1 MDDLSASPN
10 MDFDGSS
17 VKNKGLWRK
26 FFRLVRYAKIPWIGL
41 IVYLLVNQFTVYV
54 AVKLPQVE
62 SDVFTGNASVSN
74 IAFLI
79 IVELISS
86 LLVCVLLA
94 AYGVIGG
101 RIDRNF
107 RNAIWG
113 KILRMEPKYFDK
125 VSANTLLSRMTD
137 DAESMKDFILLIIS
151 EITAITT
158 TVATVAAMTTMNKGL
173 AVIMAVFVPVYL
185 IFGVI
190 VGRIKMRVGNNL
202 KYKMASLTDYLSG
215 QLARI
220 TVIKA
225 YGKEDYEQRRG
236 EKEIKDYYAAQK
248 KEQITDFLYMMIG
261 SAINLIPNLVLLLV
275 GIYMLESGALTPA
288 GWIVFYAYANEV
300 MLFFTDKISLW
311 VSVKE
316 YQGRMNRLIELF
328 SVPEEDQKTY
338 KEENVGSGDIVF
350 ENVSFSYGERNI
362 ISNASFTFP
371 ENEFTAV
378 FGPSGTGKTTIL
390 KLIERI
396 YEPESGRISLNG
408 LELKDYRLE
417 NLRRQIAYVKQD
429 VPMISGTIRDNIL
442 YGVDAEFTDE
452 QILAAAKEVRADKFI
467 AGCEGGLDYEVGQFG
482 SRLSGGQR
490 QKLSVLRAF
499 LQSRPVILLDEPTAS
514 LDAVSVSDVLD
525 SIKALAG
532 KRTVIL
538 VAHDNKLIKEAGH
551 IIVVE
556 DSENIYEGSA
566 DEVIRR
572 SPFFNELMGGAQE
585 GALS

>member
-1 MDDLSASPN
+1 

-17 VKNKGLWRK
+17 VKNKGIWRK
-26 FFRLVRYAKIPWIGL
+26 FIRLVRYAKIPWIGL

-125 VSANTLLSRMTD
+125 ISANTLLSRMTD

-158 TVATVAAMTTMNKGL
+158 TVATIAAMTTMNKGL
-173 AVIMAVFVPVYL
+173 AVIMAIFVPIYL

-190 VGRIKMRVGNNL
+190 VGRVKMRVGNNL

-236 EKEIKDYYAAQK
+236 EKEIKDYYTAQK

-261 SAINLIPNLVLLLV
+261 SVINLVPDLVLLLV
-275 GIYMLESGALTPA
+275 GIYMLDSGALTPA

-396 YEPESGRISLNG
+396 YEPGGGSISLNG
-408 LELKDYRLE
+408 IEIKDYKLE
-417 NLRRQIAYVKQD
+417 NWRRKISYVKQD

-442 YGVDAEFTDE
+442 YGVDTEFTDE

-467 AGCEGGLDYEVGQFG
+467 AECEGGLDYQVGQFG
-482 SRLSGGQR
+482 SKLSGGQR

-514 LDAVSVSDVLD
+514 LDAISVSDVLD

-538 VAHDNKLIKEAGH
+538 FAHDNKLIKEAGH
-551 IIVVE
+551 IIVIEE
-556 DSENIYEGSA
+556 DGNIFEGSA
-566 DEVIRR
+566 QEVAKE
-572 SPFFNELMGGAQE
+572 SSFFNELISGRKE
-585 GALS
+585 GALL

>member
-1 MDDLSASPN
+1 

-17 VKNKGLWRK
+17 VKNKGIWRK
-26 FFRLVRYAKIPWIGL
+26 FIRLVRYAKIPWIGL

-173 AVIMAVFVPVYL
+173 AVIMAVFVPIYL

-248 KEQITDFLYMMIG
+248 KEQITDFLYMMTG
-261 SAINLIPNLVLLLV
+261 SVINLVPNLVLLLV

-396 YEPESGRISLNG
+396 YEPESGSISLNG
-408 LELKDYRLE
+408 LEIKDYKLE
-417 NLRRQIAYVKQD
+417 NWRRRISYVKQD

-442 YGVDAEFTDE
+442 YGVEGEFTDE

-467 AGCEGGLDYEVGQFG
+467 AGCEGGLDYQVGQFG

-566 DEVIRR
+566 GEVAKE
-572 SPFFNELMGGAQE
+572 STFFSELIGGAQE

>member
-17 VKNKGLWRK
+17 VENKGLWRK

-158 TVATVAAMTTMNKGL
+158 TVATITAMTTMNKGL
-173 AVIMAVFVPVYL
+173 AVIMAVFVPIYL

-190 VGRIKMRVGNNL
+190 VGRVKMRVGNNL

-371 ENEFTAV
+371 ENEFTAL

-467 AGCEGGLDYEVGQFG
+467 AGCEGGLDYQVGQFG
-482 SRLSGGQR
+482 SKLSGGQR

-566 DEVIRR
+566 DEVVRK
-572 SPFFNELMGGAQE
+572 SPFFSELMGGAQE

>member
-1 MDDLSASPN
+1 

-17 VKNKGLWRK
+17 VKNKGIWRK
-26 FFRLVRYAKIPWIGL
+26 FIRLVRYAKIPWIGL

-79 IVELISS
+79 IVELISG

-158 TVATVAAMTTMNKGL
+158 TAATIAAMTTMNKGL
-173 AVIMAVFVPVYL
+173 AVIMAIFVPIYL

-225 YGKEDYEQRRG
+225 YGKEDYEQSRG
-236 EKEIKDYYAAQK
+236 EKEIKDYYLAQK

-261 SAINLIPNLVLLLV
+261 SVINLVPDLVLLLV

-396 YEPESGRISLNG
+396 YEPESGSISLNG
-408 LELKDYRLE
+408 LEIKDYKLE
-417 NLRRQIAYVKQD
+417 NWRRKVAYVKQD

-442 YGVDAEFTDE
+442 YGVDTEFTDE

-467 AGCEGGLDYEVGQFG
+467 AECEGGLDYQVGQFG
-482 SRLSGGQR
+482 SKLSGGQR

-514 LDAVSVSDVLD
+514 LDAISVSDVLD
-525 SIKALAG
+525 SIKALEG

-566 DEVIRR
+566 DEVVRK
-572 SPFFNELMGGAQE
+572 SPFFNELMGGPKE